1 MAEAAH
7 PRARGRRSAV
17 IALLAGASSIAI
29 WVLYFFYWWEL
40 PDLLWELSLEL
51 ALVAVIA
58 GLVATG
64 RALTGRR
71 SRGWPVVGGLL
82 GALLGG
88 LVLAWV
94 VLILYAL
101 ATSGYD

>member
-1 MAEAAH
+1 MAEAPE
-7 PRARGRRSAV
+7 PRSRGRRSAV
-17 IALLAGASSIAI
+17 IAVVAGASGIAI
-29 WVLYFFYWWEL
+29 WVLYFFYWWSL
-40 PDLLWELSLEL
+40 PDVLWELSLRVALL
-51 ALVAVIA
+51 AGVA

-64 RALTGRR
+64 RALTGR
-71 SRGWPVVGGLL
+71 SRGWPVVGGLV

>member
-1 MAEAAH
+1 MADDPL

-17 IALLAGASSIAI
+17 IAVVAGASSIAI
-29 WVLYFFYWWEL
+29 WVAYFFYWWSL
-40 PDLLWELSLEL
+40 PDLLWQLSLGL
-51 ALVAVIA
+51 ALLAVCA

-64 RALTGRR
+64 RALTGRPT
-71 SRGWPVVGGLL
+71 RGWPVVGGLV

-94 VLILYAL
+94 ALILYSL

>member
-1 MAEAAH
+1 MAKDAQ

-17 IALLAGASSIAI
+17 VALVAGASSI
-29 WVLYFFYWWEL
+29 VLFSLYFFYWWSL
-40 PDLLWELSLEL
+40 PDFTSEL
-51 ALVAVIA
+51 ALGLALLAVNA

-64 RALTGRR
+64 RALTGPRK
-71 SRGWPVVGGLL
+71 GPLPLTGGLV

-94 VLILYAL
+94 ALILYAL
-101 ATSGYD
+101 MTSGYD

>member
-1 MAEAAH
+1 MAEALE
-7 PRARGRRSAV
+7 PRSRGRRSAV
-17 IALLAGASSIAI
+17 VAVVAGASSIAI
-29 WVLYFFYWWEL
+29 WVLYFFYWWSL
-40 PDLLWELSLEL
+40 PDVLWELSLGL
-51 ALVAVIA
+51 ALLAVIA

-71 SRGWPVVGGLL
+71 GWPVVGGLV

-94 VLILYAL
+94 ALILYAL